1 MSKKIL
7 FFSSENCNPCNQVK
21 KLLSEEIIK
30 ELNISFYSAEDDFE
44 MFIENEVK
52 SVPTFISKINN
63 IEKNRAHGFKTI
75 KELKNL

>member
-7 FFSSENCNPCNQVK
+7 FFSSETCNPCNQVK
-21 KLLSEEIIK
+21 KLLSKEIIK
-30 ELNISFYSAEDDFE
+30 ELNIVFYSAEDDFE
-44 MFIENEVK
+44 IFVENEVK
-52 SVPTFISKINN
+52 SVPTFISKVNN